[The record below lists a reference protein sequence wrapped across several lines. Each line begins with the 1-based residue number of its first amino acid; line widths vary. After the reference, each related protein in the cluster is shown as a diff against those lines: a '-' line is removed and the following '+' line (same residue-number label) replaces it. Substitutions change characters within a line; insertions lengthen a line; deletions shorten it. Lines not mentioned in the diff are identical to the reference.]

1 MPAGGRPPLEPA
13 ARRPG
18 SAWDA
23 FQLPQAQAGAG
34 SAGAGAA
41 ADDALTSRSW
51 RPMIAYMALVVM
63 PHPCSRDT
71 LTYPLSP
78 QYVLQEFCASS
89 RTPDVNSVHV

>member
-1 MPAGGRPPLEPA
+1 
-13 ARRPG
+13 
-18 SAWDA
+18 
-23 FQLPQAQAGAG
+23 
-34 SAGAGAA
+34 
-41 ADDALTSRSW
+41 
-51 RPMIAYMALVVM
+51 MIAYMALVVM